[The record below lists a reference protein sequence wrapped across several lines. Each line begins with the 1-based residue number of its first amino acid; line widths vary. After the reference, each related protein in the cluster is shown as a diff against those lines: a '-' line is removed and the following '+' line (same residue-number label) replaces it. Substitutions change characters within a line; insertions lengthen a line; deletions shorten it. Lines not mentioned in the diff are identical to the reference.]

1 MVQLMPS
8 QLEAELFR
16 WMLNH
21 NLNHIVLFHNSLQSL
36 LREKLNTPEVADD
49 PVLRSTIE
57 LYDKMNSAN
66 SLLIALGFL
75 EEMLVLFWQRRL
87 SDKAIPRGSS
97 IDRYKPLLHKLG
109 LDLGL
114 PCWAVLQ
121 DAIKIR
127 HCLLHANGHVSL
139 MKNPGE
145 IRACI
150 KRHHDGLEEQL
161 GRIVVTSIFLQRCVS
176 AIRELRN
183 EMLKGLTNAMDMNAS
198 SHD

>member
-1 MVQLMPS
+1 MKTPS

-21 NLNHIVLFHNSLQSL
+21 NLNHIVLFHNGLQAL
-36 LREKLNTPEVADD
+36 LREKLNTPESLDD
-49 PVLRSTIE
+49 PVARTTIE

-75 EEMLVLFWQRRL
+75 EEMLVLFSRRQL
-87 SDKAIPRGSS
+87 PGDTIPVGSS
-97 IDRYKPLLHKLG
+97 IDRYKPLLRKLG
-109 LDLGL
+109 VDLGLL

-121 DAIKIR
+121 DAVKIR
-127 HCLLHANGHVSL
+127 RCLLHANGCVSL
-139 MKNPGE
+139 MRDADE

-150 KRHHDGLEEQL
+150 RRYDGGLEEHL
-161 GRIVVTSIFLQRCVS
+161 DRVTVTSVFLQKCVV

-183 EMLKGLTNAMDMNAS
+183 EMLNGLTAQ
-198 SHD
+198 